1 MRLAVARSCFRGL
14 PLELS
19 PIARMPTISVFWG
32 GRGLSHAI
40 FGVRKEM
47 REVAATRDHFSFEKY
62 SQLVRRLTDTAIGRG
77 GSA

>member
-1 MRLAVARSCFRGL
+1 
-14 PLELS
+14 
-19 PIARMPTISVFWG
+19 MPTISVFWG

-62 SQLVRRLTDTAIGRG
+62 SQLVRRLTDTAIGSG